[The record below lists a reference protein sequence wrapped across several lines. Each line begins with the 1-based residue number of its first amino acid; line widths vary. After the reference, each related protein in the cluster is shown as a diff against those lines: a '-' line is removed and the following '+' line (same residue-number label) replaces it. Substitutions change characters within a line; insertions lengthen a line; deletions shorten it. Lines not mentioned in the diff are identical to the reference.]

1 MTLIEELLILA
12 VVSLALHLWV
22 LVVPTVIVPVRRLHL
37 GAAGLALP
45 GVVFLTNPRDGFAL
59 RHELA
64 HQDQMRRFSPLGVA
78 LFLGVHYGGGALLEL
93 LIHRR
98 RPRFSALWACN
109 PLERDANTRAA
120 ENAPLPRLVWLGG
133 APPAPRSTD
142 DSG

>member
-1 MTLIEELLILA
+1 MTLVEELLIVA
-12 VVSLALHLWV
+12 CVPLALHLWV
-22 LVVPTVIVPVRRLHL
+22 LVMPTVVVPVRRIHL

-78 LFLGVHYGGGALLEL
+78 LFLGVHYGGGALIEL

-98 RPRFSALWACN
+98 RPRLYALWARN
-109 PLERDANTRAA
+109 PLEREANARAA
-120 ENAPLPRLVWLGG
+120 ENAPLPYVLWLGG
-133 APPAPRSTD
+133 SPGPPQ
-142 DSG
+142 